1 MADSASKVA
10 AEKPYED
17 ADVINRKARIPLD
30 HIRKSKHFIAF
41 TGTGTSNSAGIADF
55 RGPEGAWTRECHS
68 DACPYGAGGV
78 AESRHSEVLGQPK
91 LRRLTPEER
100 HFINFRAV
108 SKYEKSIHDY
118 RTGRECARCKG
129 STTRYIEYYCI
140 NFGEALP
147 AEIL

>member
-10 AEKPYED
+10 AEKPHED
-17 ADVINRKARIPLD
+17 ADVINRKARILVD

-41 TGTGTSNSAGIADF
+41 TGTGTSNSAG
-55 RGPEGAWTRECHS
+55 HS

-78 AESRHSEVLGQPK
+78 AESRHSEVLGQSK

-147 AEIL
+147 ADVL